1 MDLQLIR
8 TIIIILPLVVNY
20 IMLFNR
26 KKKWVKS
33 KYKWFIQIF
42 FSLIGILL
50 YFYTENNNEN
60 STHEKLVQWAF
71 ITPLMF
77 SILDYTLMKL
87 SFMIHNRD
95 LYLFLKGSDDIDYR
109 KISGGKHVKASDRIF
124 SFILLFSIIILPFFI
139 LFFIKK

>member
-50 YFYTENNNEN
+50 YFYTENTNEN
-60 STHEKLVQWAF
+60 SIHKKLVQWAF

-77 SILDYTLMKL
+77 SILDYTFMKL

-109 KISGGKHVKASDRIF
+109 KISGGKHVKSSDRIF